1 MQNSNKDPK
10 YLGKKYGRL
19 TVIGFSKKQK
29 KGGGWNWIVKCDCGN
44 EKTVNPSDVK
54 SGEIKSCGCFRNERS
69 SERAKKFE
77 HNVYKYRR
85 LYGIYNGVKRRC
97 FNKKESRFKD
107 YGGRGITM
115 CEEWLNSENGF
126 DKFVDWALSHGYTDG
141 LTLERKNVDGDYC
154 PENCEW
160 ITIVDQ
166 AKNKRDTLWVDYK
179 GEHIRLLELCEREG
193 VKYDTVHNRIYK
205 QGWTVERAIHQ
216 QSQQENSLMKK
227 CKDAGVNYS
236 TVRDR
241 IVKLGWEEK
250 RALSTPTVG
259 RGANVKTYGGDYGNG
274 ICAVCGKPFK
284 RNNGKQIYCGAECR
298 QISKSVSYRS
308 LRSDQ
313 NKNK

>member
-19 TVIGFSKKQK
+19 TVIGFARSEGKRR
-29 KGGGWNWIVKCDCGN
+29 GWSWIVKCDCG
-44 EKTVNPSDVK
+44 KQKIVSPPDVK
-54 SGEIKSCGCFRNERS
+54 NGKTRSCGCFHDERCA
-69 SERAKKFE
+69 ERAKKFE

-97 FNKKESRFKD
+97 FNKNEPRFKD

-115 CEEWLNSENGF
+115 CEEWLNSDNGF
-126 DKFVDWALSHGYTDG
+126 DKFVGWALSNGYADD
-141 LTLERKNVDGDYC
+141 LTLERKDVDGDYC

-160 ITIVDQ
+160 ITRIDQ

-193 VKYDTVHNRIYK
+193 VKYDTVHDRIYNR
-205 QGWTVERAIHQ
+205 GWTVEKAIQ
-216 QSQQENSLMKK
+216 KKSQRETSLRRK
-227 CKDAGVNYS
+227 CIDAGVNYA

-241 IVKLGWEEK
+241 IFKFGWDEE
-250 RALSTPTVG
+250 RALNTPSVG

-274 ICAVCGKPFK
+274 ICAVCGKQFK
-284 RNNGKQIYCGAECR
+284 KNNSRQIYCGDRCR
-298 QISKSVSYRS
+298 GISKRVAYKAG
-308 LRSDQ
+308 LRPF
-313 NKNK
+313 